1 MITMYNKIRMIM
13 NSGNIWAYFL
23 QALPIACVVGLVY
36 IIVRIL
42 FLKSKGRKI
51 DFTEEMMKTL
61 FACYITGLLSLVVL
75 PANFW
80 LKVYDGIFF
89 GWWGELGSFF
99 SIGEINLVPAIVKI
113 LSGELVLGSWVK
125 EMLVGN
131 FLMFVSFGFFLP
143 FITRKISPKN
153 IFLIAIAVPL
163 VVEVFQ
169 LTLGKSFDIDDL
181 ICNFIGIT
189 VGFFVAF
196 ALKSIRKSH

>member
-1 MITMYNKIRMIM
+1 MYKKIRMAM
-13 NSGNIWAYFL
+13 NSGDILAYFL
-23 QALPIACVVGLVY
+23 QALPVACVVGLVY

-42 FLKSKGRKI
+42 FHKSKGRKI

-75 PANFW
+75 PTNFW

-99 SIGEINLVPAIVKI
+99 SFGEINLVPDVVKI
-113 LSGELVLGSWVK
+113 LNGELMLGSWVK

-131 FLMFVSFGFFLP
+131 FLMLVPFGFFLP
-143 FITRKISPKN
+143 FITRKISPQN
-153 IFLIAIAVPL
+153 VFLAAVAVPL
-163 VVEVFQ
+163 AVEVVQ
-169 LTLGKSFDIDDL
+169 LVLGRSFDIDDL